1 MQQLSLDFSAPAYP
15 VSDPA
20 HPAYDRRNDGPL
32 DAHELACLQAHGYAL
47 VEADASG
54 ALFRFDGALVTGS
67 LDFWRSEIDVL
78 YLLARNA
85 SEVTHG

>member
-1 MQQLSLDFSAPAYP
+1 MRQLNLFDTPTAYP

-20 HPAYDRRNDGPL
+20 HPAYDRLNDGAL
-32 DAHELACLQAHGYAL
+32 CDHELACLQAHGYAL
-47 VEADASG
+47 IEADDSG
-54 ALFRFDGALVTGS
+54 ARFRFDGRDVSGS

-85 SEVTHG
+85 SEVR

>member
-1 MQQLSLDFSAPAYP
+1 MQLALDFTAPAYP

-20 HPAYDRRNDGPL
+20 HPAYDRLNDGPL
-32 DAHELACLQAHGYAL
+32 TAHELACLTSHGYVL
-47 VEADASG
+47 IEADAAG
-54 ALFRFDGALVTGS
+54 ALFRLDGRDVSGS

-85 SEVTHG
+85 SEVR